1 MYFCI
6 MTSTMGQKSL
16 KVSRFT
22 FLAVSSTVRKKETI
36 LVISSCKNL
45 LLGEIVCSK
54 VTCRILLAKHR
65 YGKESAINI
74 LSNNASSTFI
84 T

>member
-16 KVSRFT
+16 KVLRFT

-45 LLGEIVCSK
+45 LLREIVHSK
-54 VTCRILLAKHR
+54 SHVESCWQNTGMEKKVLLSSRGIMHR
-65 YGKESAINI
+65 V
-74 LSNNASSTFI
+74 LL
-84 T
+84 